1 MENKFINIAIDGP
14 AGSGKTTIAKEL
26 AKALGYLHL
35 NTGNMYRTMALY
47 FVEKKLDFENEEV
60 VKNNAKNIQF
70 EVKFENGMQE
80 DYLNG
85 KFVTPL
91 LRDEKVTYASSFISQ
106 FACIREM
113 AVRQQQNVASK
124 MNVIMEGRDIGTKV
138 LPNANYKFFLTAS
151 PQVRAKRRLEQILSN
166 GGVAKYEQVL
176 NEIKQRDERD
186 LNREISPLIQAKDAI
201 LVDSDNMDVDQVV
214 KFMISK
220 INL

>member
-1 MENKFINIAIDGP
+1 
-14 AGSGKTTIAKEL
+14 
-26 AKALGYLHL
+26 
-35 NTGNMYRTMALY
+35 
-47 FVEKKLDFENEEV
+47 
-60 VKNNAKNIQF
+60 
-70 EVKFENGMQE
+70 
-80 DYLNG
+80 
-85 KFVTPL
+85 
-91 LRDEKVTYASSFISQ
+91 
-106 FACIREM
+106 M